1 MDILKANGL
10 NNKSEFSKKLKLLRK
25 RKELSYEQLSKAI
38 TGNDNAKPLLW
49 RYETGRSEP
58 GLKMFIK
65 LADYFGVTLDWL
77 AGFGDVEKIQHAGKS
92 KYYNA
97 IDMCIEREISPARL
111 EQIIEVIGK

>member
-1 MDILKANGL
+1 MKTNEF
-10 NNKSEFSKKLKLLRK
+10 NNTNEFAKRLELLRE
-25 RKELSYEQLSKAI
+25 RKKLSYEQLSIAL
-38 TGNDNAKPLLW
+38 TGNDNKKSLLW
-49 RYETGRSEP
+49 RYETGKSEP

-97 IDMCIEREISPARL
+97 INKCIEKEISPERL
-111 EQIIEVIGK
+111 EQIIDVIGK